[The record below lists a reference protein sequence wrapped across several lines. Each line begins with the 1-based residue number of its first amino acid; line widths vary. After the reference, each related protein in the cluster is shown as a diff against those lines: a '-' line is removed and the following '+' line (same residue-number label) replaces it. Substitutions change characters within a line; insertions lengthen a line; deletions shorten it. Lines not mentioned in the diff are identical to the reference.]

1 MRLPYLG
8 VLCVAVGVLG
18 TAPTQKPTKDVMT
31 MVDYWA
37 GPTDLATAV
46 QQAAAVVR
54 VRVLSRRNH
63 LLEGSSPR
71 TAYAMEV
78 VEVLKAHPRVA
89 SVIEVYRIG
98 GEEDVGDYIRRTVD
112 PDFPDFKINGEFV
125 LFLGWNDVLLGFEVR
140 QGPDGAYEL
149 TESGQVETSG
159 KGKLARSEGGKNKE
173 AFLEEIRRLRKQQ
186 PD

>member
-18 TAPTQKPTKDVMT
+18 AAPTQKPTKDVMT
-31 MVDYWA
+31 IIDYWA
-37 GPTDLATAV
+37 GPTDLAMAV

-63 LLEGSSPR
+63 LLDGSSPR

-98 GEEDVGDYIRRTVD
+98 GEEDVGDHIRRTVD
-112 PDFPDFKINGEFV
+112 PHFPAFRINGEYV

-140 QGPDGAYEL
+140 QGPNGAYEL
-149 TESGQVETSG
+149 MESGEIDTSG
-159 KGKLARSEGGKNKE
+159 RGELARSQKGKHKE
-173 AFLEEIRRLRKQQ
+173 AFLEEIRACGRLRK
-186 PD
+186 